1 MAPDFN
7 SIDYRLHRNDLYGSN
22 DKSEGRPMHLV
33 PCRWQRNGWKY
44 VEADPQEH
52 HFFNNPNRVNSI
64 GFSPKKLQEQH
75 RNYQKAMA
83 AEGKFE
89 EYDRFAGTTYQSFF
103 KK

>member
-1 MAPDFN
+1 
-7 SIDYRLHRNDLYGSN
+7 
-22 DKSEGRPMHLV
+22 MHLV